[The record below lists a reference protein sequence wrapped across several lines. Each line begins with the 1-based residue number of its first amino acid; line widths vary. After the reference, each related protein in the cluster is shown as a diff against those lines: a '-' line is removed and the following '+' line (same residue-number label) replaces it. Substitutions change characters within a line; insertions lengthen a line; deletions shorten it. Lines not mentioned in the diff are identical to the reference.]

1 MIEILANGE
10 SVPYIGIR
18 GVSVTAALEE
28 EQGLPSGVYVVDVD
42 PESPAM
48 AAGIQSGD
56 VICQVGEKKV
66 ANLVTYQSAM
76 LEIKAGQQLTII
88 GQRLGSD
95 GYVDVEFTVTVGSK
109 E

>member
-1 MIEILANGE
+1 
-10 SVPYIGIR
+10 
-18 GVSVTAALEE
+18 
-28 EQGLPSGVYVVDVD
+28 
-42 PESPAM
+42 M

-66 ANLVTYQSAM
+66 ANLVTYQSAI